1 MVKDDVQ
8 PSLDL
13 YEPQRS
19 DLAEEAKDPGKAKTK
34 GKVTF
39 ALQKN
44 TVRSQSVDEGMFIA
58 KSLHYMDNRY
68 IYWSEHVKMNSL
80 PACDL
85 FCHLLITFVNC

>member
-1 MVKDDVQ
+1 MHFFLLKVVKDDAQ

-19 DLAEEAKDPGKAKTK
+19 DQVEEAKDPGKMKTK

-44 TVRSQSVDEGMFIA
+44 TVRSQSVDEGMLIA
-58 KSLHYMDNRY
+58 KDFQCLDSRPLF
-68 IYWSEHVKMNSL
+68 IYQNIL
-80 PACDL
+80 
-85 FCHLLITFVNC
+85 